1 MWGNQNHVYGRSVCG
16 RKETTMAKARTL
28 PSFCYDK
35 AHSDAH
41 VSLAQT
47 MNESDRE
54 EPMKEEVQKENGKHV
69 EAEDE
74 VVYLS
79 LSRDEDFASEKI
91 CRENFFLIGA
101 NTKYG

>member
-1 MWGNQNHVYGRSVCG
+1 M
-16 RKETTMAKARTL
+16 T
-28 PSFCYDK
+28 
-35 AHSDAH
+35 
-41 VSLAQT
+41 
-47 MNESDRE
+47 
-54 EPMKEEVQKENGKHV
+54 EEVRKENGKHA

-91 CRENFFLIGA
+91 SRENFFLIGA